1 MNKYRNQWKERDE
14 RRALR
19 WSTSSIDTASGS
31 EQRLL
36 LLARNGVQNSAEP
49 VSPLH
54 HHHRAA
60 PFRIWHS
67 KSSQNPWFCMVYFNL
82 CSFSVGISYP
92 TWNNCLTQLWKQIPA
107 ALLLTLQLV
116 SALPTYSRFNRRASF
131 DSEGSFGRRGDEGS
145 GWSGL
150 VRRSTA
156 ASPCSLLDLDDAQQR
171 EFN

>member
-1 MNKYRNQWKERDE
+1 MKRKRWAASAALIDVLYWHRFRIRAEVISKERGSKF
-14 RRALR
+14 RRAGLSAASSSSR
-19 WSTSSIDTASGS
+19 CTFSNLAFEKLSNSLILHGLFQFMFLFCRYFVSNLKQLLDST
-31 EQRLL
+31 
-36 LLARNGVQNSAEP
+36 
-49 VSPLH
+49 
-54 HHHRAA
+54 
-60 PFRIWHS
+60 
-67 KSSQNPWFCMVYFNL
+67 
-82 CSFSVGISYP
+82 
-92 TWNNCLTQLWKQIPA
+92 WKQIPA

-131 DSEGSFGRRGDEGS
+131 DSEGSFGRRGEEGS